1 MSIKTVFC
9 FSILILLTG
18 CSLFRSTQETT
29 YFDFDRSPLANSPNL
44 GILVPQRFASTLP
57 SSTKMIFQFPGNE
70 VKYDMYNNWSQT
82 PQDLVARYFTL
93 YFNNPE
99 KSIPLASAMKYTM
112 DGSIYEFECDTNS
125 KEVVF
130 TIGIILKGKNDSL
143 ILAKLYGSKVKM
155 EKLSASDFAGAMSK
169 AVDNVAIQIQE
180 DILELN
186 K

>member
-1 MSIKTVFC
+1 MKTVFYL
-9 FSILILLTG
+9 SMLVLLTG
-18 CSLFRSTQETT
+18 CSMFRSTQGTT
-29 YFDFDRSPLANSPNL
+29 HFDFDRSPLTNSPNM
-44 GILVPQRFASTLP
+44 GILVPQRFTSTLP

-70 VKYDMYNNWSQT
+70 VKYDMYNNWAQI

-99 KSIPLASAMKYTM
+99 KSIPLASTMKYTM
-112 DGSIYEFECDTNS
+112 DGCIYEFECDTNT
-125 KEVVF
+125 KEAVF
-130 TIGIILKGKNDSL
+130 TMGVILRDKNDSL

-169 AVDNVAIQIQE
+169 AVDNVAVQIQKN
-180 DILELN
+180 ILELN